1 MNQQNINRALSS
13 CLAFC
18 NLNEEE
24 KQQLIKIGKIET
36 IKKGE
41 EVFTI
46 DHEGKKF
53 YVVLEGHLLLR
64 LKSNHTKEYEKGQLF
79 GEVAILGDSL
89 RFGTIRATQLSTL
102 ISFDRDC
109 LFNSDS
115 ISKELALKITLCLTK
130 KIVSYFNSDGCT
142 PSQKL
147 IEKGECSYVEFK
159 KSMAVGHMEK
169 IVATISA
176 FMNHNGGTIF
186 CGIDDDGE
194 MVGVNFSCKKYDQ
207 FQKRM
212 TTKIRGHLGA
222 KYPSSI
228 MYDVEEID
236 DKTVL
241 RIDCS
246 PATEPVFF
254 KKYDENGRIHES
266 FLVRQGSENR
276 DMSQLSNALT
286 YIQSRFKKKR

>member
-1 MNQQNINRALSS
+1 MNQQQINRALNS

-24 KQQLIKIGKIET
+24 KKQLIEIGNIET

-41 EVFTI
+41 EVFTL

-53 YVVLEGHLLLR
+53 YIVLEGHLLLR

-89 RFGTIRATQLSTL
+89 RYGTIRATQLSTL
-102 ISFDRDC
+102 ISFDRDR
-109 LFNSDS
+109 LFHSDA

-130 KIVSYFNSDGCT
+130 KIVSYFDGDGYT

-159 KSMAVGHMEK
+159 ESMCEK
-169 IVATISA
+169 HIEGITRSLAA
-176 FMNHNGGTIF
+176 FMNHNGGTVF
-186 CGIDDDGE
+186 CGVDDDGRV
-194 MVGVNFSCKKYDQ
+194 VGVKFGYKKYDE
-207 FQKRM
+207 FQKAMNR
-212 TTKIRGHLGA
+212 KIRYHL
-222 KYPSSI
+222 SSKI
-228 MYDVEEID
+228 RPRILFDVEKINS
-236 DKTVL
+236 KTIV

-246 PATEPVFF
+246 PSKTPVFF
-254 KKYDENGRIHES
+254 KTYNKSGHATES
-266 FLVRQGSENR
+266 FVVREGSENNK
-276 DMSQLSNALT
+276 MVHISEAFS
-286 YIQSRFKKKR
+286 YIQNRYKKAQ